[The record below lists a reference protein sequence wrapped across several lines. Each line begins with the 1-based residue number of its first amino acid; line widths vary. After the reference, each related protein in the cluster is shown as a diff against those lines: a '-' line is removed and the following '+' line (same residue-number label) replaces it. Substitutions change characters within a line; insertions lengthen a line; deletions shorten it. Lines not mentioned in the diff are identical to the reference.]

1 MSIWAILLIA
11 VAAYRLITFIRAY
24 KSRRQLSAHNAT
36 VQTIPFY
43 WTIKAEIGTV
53 QHEICQDT
61 ALRSL
66 GIQGDYE
73 TFIADTI
80 ADKNEYDQR
89 MQFAGRA
96 IRKETVK
103 RLGVKP

>member
-11 VAAYRLITFIRAY
+11 VAAYRLITFIRSY
-24 KSRRQLSAHNAT
+24 NTRRIISQNNAT
-36 VQTIPFY
+36 VQTVSFH

-53 QHEICQDT
+53 QHEICEDA
-61 ALRSL
+61 ALRSI

-73 TFIADTI
+73 TFVADTV
-80 ADKNEYDQR
+80 ADKTEYDQR
-89 MQFAGRA
+89 MQFASRT
-96 IRKETVK
+96 IRKETAK